1 VKVFGIR
8 PTSEKAL
15 AIRGARSRFFGF
27 RNYRCCWVE
36 SEAPS
41 RLYSSEDGLMISGI
55 TDTRVLLSVCAFL
68 VAFGMLV
75 IVASSGIFMN
85 LLGAGILA
93 AGGTAAYLL
102 LSNRK
107 SYS

>member
-1 VKVFGIR
+1 VTVFDVGL
-8 PTSEKAL
+8 TSEKAL
-15 AIRGARSRFFGF
+15 AIRGARPRFLWLSELLL
-27 RNYRCCWVE
+27 WVE
-36 SEAPS
+36 SKAPS
-41 RLYSSEDGLMISGI
+41 RLYSSEDELMISGI

-75 IVASSGIFMN
+75 IVASSGFFMN
-85 LLGAGILA
+85 LLGAGMLA